1 MIEIDAM
8 ETERLSER
16 ILSGLAQARRDGKQ
30 LGRPKG
36 TVKTNE
42 DLVADYP
49 LVVKDLKKKLSI
61 RQIAAIRQVST
72 DTVQRVKKAM
82 KAKEASV

>member
-1 MIEIDAM
+1 M

-36 TVKTNE
+36 IVKTND

-49 LVVKDLKKKLSI
+49 LVIKDLKKKLSI
-61 RQIAAIRQVST
+61 RQIAAIRQVSA
-72 DTVQRVKKAM
+72 DTVQRVKLAM
-82 KAKEASV
+82 KAKETTV